1 MMKFRF
7 FTLIELLVVIAI
19 IAILAA
25 MLLPALHAAKRKS
38 QQSTCASNLK
48 QFGGAAALY
57 STSNNGNLPGE
68 NPYYPLRVGTVLGV
82 PVSWGD
88 LFGLEMGS
96 NMSPDHLVDPKYT
109 SWALPQYAKTAQI
122 FRCPA
127 DPLQK
132 QGNLSYGYNL
142 WGLTGG
148 ASISCATIVAPAGLV
163 SLGEWQRQF
172 IDKFNISFHSP
183 STNSSQ
189 RSLKHIIYQIED
201 IDGNYTSIGK
211 NYGIFVQP
219 NTPVHGTPNKVQSHA
234 LMHDGHVELLNLESA
249 KANDYQIWRFSAQ

>member
-48 QFGGAAALY
+48 QLGGAAALY

-68 NPYYPLRVGTVLGV
+68 NPYNQNVGIPKSA

-96 NMSPDHLVDPKYT
+96 NMSPAHLVDISYT
-109 SWALPQYAKTAQI
+109 SWRLPQYAKAAQI

-127 DPLQK
+127 DPMQK
-132 QGNLSYGYNL
+132 QGSLSYAYNI
-142 WGLTGG
+142 WGLPAYPNCTV
-148 ASISCATIVAPAGLV
+148 SISCATIVTPAGLV
-163 SLGEWQRQF
+163 LLGEWQRQN
-172 IDKFNISFHSP
+172 IDAFNISFHCPPRPLVFACLS
-183 STNSSQ
+183 
-189 RSLKHIIYQIED
+189 
-201 IDGNYTSIGK
+201 
-211 NYGIFVQP
+211 
-219 NTPVHGTPNKVQSHA
+219 
-234 LMHDGHVELLNLESA
+234 M
-249 KANDYQIWRFSAQ
+249 